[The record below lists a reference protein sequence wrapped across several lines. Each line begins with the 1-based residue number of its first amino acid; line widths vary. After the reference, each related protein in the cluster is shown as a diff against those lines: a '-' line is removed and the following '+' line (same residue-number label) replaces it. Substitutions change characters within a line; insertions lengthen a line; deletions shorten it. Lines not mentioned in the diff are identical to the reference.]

1 MCEVLVSEV
10 FCVLPPLASSSSYIG
25 VARIW
30 LLVEVHLHDDSFDS
44 FLALLVHL
52 HDGLFDSCHTLLGN
66 LHDDLFDFTKVV
78 EHLHD
83 ISF

>member
-1 MCEVLVSEV
+1 M
-10 FCVLPPLASSSSYIG
+10 
-25 VARIW
+25 
-30 LLVEVHLHDDSFDS
+30 EVHLHDDSFDS

-83 ISF
+83 MSF

>member
-1 MCEVLVSEV
+1 M
-10 FCVLPPLASSSSYIG
+10 
-25 VARIW
+25 
-30 LLVEVHLHDDSFDS
+30 EVHLHDDSFDS

-52 HDGLFDSCHTLLGN
+52 HDGLFDPCHTLLGN